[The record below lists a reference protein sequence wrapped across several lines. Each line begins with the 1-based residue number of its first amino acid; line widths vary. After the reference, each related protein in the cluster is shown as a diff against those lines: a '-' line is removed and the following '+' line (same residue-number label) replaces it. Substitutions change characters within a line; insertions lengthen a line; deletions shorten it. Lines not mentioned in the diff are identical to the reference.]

1 MVLSCD
7 GCRLCS
13 SWEDAKGGH
22 LRRAVG
28 WMLAETNVTT
38 LLVLMLLLGRRLK
51 MVWAA
56 IAAMVTV
63 AAAVV
68 FSLAGSLLAFGAA
81 GPLAGH
87 DETGWDEE
95 GASFGA
101 GE

>member
-7 GCRLCS
+7 GCRVCS
-13 SWEDAKGGH
+13 SWKDAKGGH

-28 WMLAETNVTT
+28 WMLVETNVTT
-38 LLVLMLLLGRRLK
+38 VLVLLLLGRQLK

-63 AAAVV
+63 AAAV
-68 FSLAGSLLAFGAA
+68 FSLAGSLVSLGAA
-81 GPLAGH
+81 GPLAGP
-87 DETGWDEE
+87 DVTGRDEE

>member
-7 GCRLCS
+7 GCRVCS
-13 SWEDAKGGH
+13 SWKDAKGGH

-28 WMLAETNVTT
+28 WMLVETNVTT
-38 LLVLMLLLGRRLK
+38 VLVLLGGQMK

-68 FSLAGSLLAFGAA
+68 FSLAGSLVSLGAA
-81 GPLAGH
+81 GPLAGP
-87 DETGWDEE
+87 DVTGRDEE